1 MRKIDVLHEFRDVLV
16 KIQNPA
22 RYIGGEYTFGKKR
35 FENADFFVGM
45 CFPDLYEIGMSN
57 NAVRI
62 LYDIINGID
71 PSVLCDLA
79 FSVAP
84 DYENLLRERKV
95 PLHTLEH
102 GMPLREL
109 DLLCISVGYELAAT
123 NILQVLDLGQIPLH
137 SLERQESDPIV
148 IAGGPAI
155 TNPLPFSPFL
165 DFVYIGEAES
175 GLKDVV
181 LALQKMKKNGATR
194 SEKVE
199 MLKDFEFLWF
209 PGRKVARRAIDD
221 SFAIEGGTHTYSHY
235 VVPNFKVAQDNGVV
249 EIMRGCPNGCRFC
262 HAGQYYKPYRQKS
275 FQVIQD
281 QVRQN
286 VENFG
291 FREITLSSLSSGD
304 HPYIREIIETL
315 NQEWI
320 PRHISFALPSLKVS
334 SFSLGILEQLSEVR
348 KSGLTFAIET
358 PLLKWQRAVNKE
370 APLEQVI
377 EIINEARKRG
387 WRLAKF
393 YFMVGLPFID
403 PEEEKTAIIDFLKQV
418 HQATHINMNINIG
431 TFIPK
436 PHTPFQWASQMHP
449 DFARTHLMA
458 IKRGIQQEIKGSKV
472 SYHEPFVSYIEGLI
486 SRGDERTSCLIEHA
500 YVHGCRLD
508 AWDDYIKEDVWRAVI
523 DAMEFPVDDCI
534 FVEREPDDSLPWD
547 SVSLRV
553 STLFMR
559 SEWEAAKE
567 MLLTDRCLPVCDHH
581 CGVCGKVAEV
591 VDATEQDKDL
601 EVLRQNHTPLDFKQ
615 LEALHKKELEDT
627 IEAEKLAK
635 PVLIIYRKEG
645 RAAYISHISVMRIVE
660 QTFQRSG
667 IPLMFTQGFNPKPR
681 LEFVNPLSLGI
692 TGSQEVLLADISIQ
706 ADADLQ
712 NFVRLLNA
720 NISDGFVFTDIRMIQ
735 SDRKVTLSKLLG
747 GSVYTISHISDPL
760 IESQI
765 ESKIP
770 SDLLAQG
777 FTIQKKIS
785 EEGAGFYQMVVSGE
799 KNAIKLLF
807 GADVDKFHILSKC
820 SFHREMLFVGEYSDA
835 KPVFGYRDTG
845 SIWQ

>member
-1 MRKIDVLHEFRDVLV
+1 
-16 KIQNPA
+16 
-22 RYIGGEYTFGKKR
+22 
-35 FENADFFVGM
+35 GM

-62 LYDIINGID
+62 LYDIINSID
-71 PSVLCDLA
+71 SSILCDLVY
-79 FSVAP
+79 SVAP
-84 DYENLLRERKV
+84 DYENLLRERNI

-123 NILQVLDLGQIPLH
+123 NILQVLDLGKIPLH
-137 SLERQESDPIV
+137 SFERHQSDPIV

-181 LALQKMKKNGATR
+181 LTLQHMNKRGATR
-194 SEKVE
+194 TEKIE
-199 MLKDFEFLWF
+199 KLKTFDFLWY
-209 PGRKVARRAIDD
+209 PGKKVARRAIDD
-221 SFAIEGGTHTYSHY
+221 SFASEEGIHTYSHY

-275 FQVIQD
+275 FKIIQN

-286 VENFG
+286 IENFG

-370 APLEQVI
+370 APLEQVV

-393 YFMVGLPFID
+393 YFMVGLPFIN
-403 PEEEKTAIIDFLKQV
+403 PEEEKSAIIDFLRQV
-418 HQATHINMNINIG
+418 HQVTRINMNINIG

-436 PHTPFQWASQMHP
+436 PHTPFQWAPQLHP
-449 DFARTHLMA
+449 DVARTHLMA

-486 SRGDERTSCLIEHA
+486 SRGDERTSRLIEHA
-500 YVHGCRLD
+500 YLHGCRLD
-508 AWDDYIKEDVWRAVI
+508 AWDDYIKEDVWRTAI
-523 DAMEFPVDDCI
+523 GAMDFPVDECI
-534 FVEREPDDSLPWD
+534 FVERDPADALSWD

-553 STLFMR
+553 SNQFMR

-567 MLLTDRCLPVCDHH
+567 MLLTDRCLQVCDHP

-591 VDATEQDKDL
+591 VDTTERDKDL
-601 EVLRQNHTPLDFKQ
+601 ELLRQNHTALDFNQ
-615 LEALHKKELEDT
+615 LEALRKKELEDT

-635 PVLIIYRKEG
+635 PVLLIYRKEG

-692 TGSQEVLLADISIQ
+692 TGAQEVLLADISIQ
-706 ADADLQ
+706 PGADLQ
-712 NFVRLLNA
+712 VFLQLLNA

-735 SDRKVTLSKLLG
+735 SEKKVTLSKLLG
-747 GSVYTISHISDPL
+747 GSVYTISHIADPF

-765 ESKIP
+765 ELKIP
-770 SDLLAQG
+770 GDLLAQG
-777 FTIQKKIS
+777 FRIQKKFS
-785 EEGAGFYQMVVSGE
+785 EDGAGFYQMVVSGE

-807 GADVDKFHILSKC
+807 GAEVDKFHILSKC
-820 SFHREMLFVGEYSDA
+820 AFHREMLFVGEYSDI
-835 KPVFGYRDTG
+835 KPVFDYRNSG